1 MSYPVSCPVHGQ
13 RLFLRIFLR
22 VGASDNSHLSLG
34 WALSGRCDGFQY
46 AISELPAEWL
56 APLLVT
62 AFSLP
67 IAPGL
72 FWGVPKY
79 QIGLP
84 YFRKIRRIVVN
95 QRQAP
100 PPTYLGWWRSSGA
113 RHLWRRELPHGEHP
127 AKCGSGRLYLSL
139 NLENRGI

>member
-100 PPTYLGWWRSSGA
+100 PPPISVGGAAVAPGTSGA
-113 RHLWRRELPHGEHP
+113 ANCLMGNIRRNADLVD
-127 AKCGSGRLYLSL
+127 CIYL
-139 NLENRGI
+139 